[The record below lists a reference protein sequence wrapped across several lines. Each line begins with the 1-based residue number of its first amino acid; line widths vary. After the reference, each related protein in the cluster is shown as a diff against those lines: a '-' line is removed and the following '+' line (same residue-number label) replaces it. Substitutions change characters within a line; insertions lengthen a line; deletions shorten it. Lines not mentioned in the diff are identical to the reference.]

1 MKLEIGDWVTG
12 NTADSELIHGFI
24 ESMDAMQDTFHIQ
37 VTHSDNEA
45 VIGRLVELNRKAVKK
60 LPEAA
65 ASNEAELMNWI
76 ELALMTKDEAW
87 FAELSGA
94 LARLRQKPKPAAV
107 AVMPSAPPRNR
118 LRRV

>member
-12 NTADSELIHGFI
+12 NTADSELIHGYI
-24 ESMDAMQDTFHIQ
+24 EAVDAMHDTLHIQ

-60 LPEAA
+60 LPETAA
-65 ASNEAELMNWI
+65 GTEAELMNWI

-87 FAELSGA
+87 FTELSGA

-107 AVMPSAPPRNR
+107 AVIPAAPPRNR

>member
-12 NTADSELIHGFI
+12 NTADSELVHGFI
-24 ESMDAMQDTFHIQ
+24 EAINALQDTFEIH

-45 VIGRLVELNRKAVKK
+45 VIGRLIELNRKAVKK
-60 LPEAA
+60 LPETAA
-65 ASNEAELMNWI
+65 GNEAELMNWI

-87 FAELSGA
+87 FSELSAA
-94 LARLRQKPKPAAV
+94 LVRLRQKPKTAAV
-107 AVMPSAPPRNR
+107 AVIPATAPRNR